1 MSRSQVRRRATHAV
15 AGVTLLMAFGASP
28 PTGGAQAAGEEG
40 PGAGCGPDLSA
51 ARVMQGRNGV
61 DPNSVSAG
69 QARRMDNQ
77 LQRRVDALVRRGALR
92 PDGGAKGTRPI
103 TIPTHVHVITATNG
117 EGTVK
122 PSQIRAQI
130 RVMNRGF
137 AGRTSGPAARTPFR
151 FKLAST
157 DVSINNRWYFWH
169 LNGARESAAAKS
181 AKRSLHQGGWNHL
194 NIYVAGLGD
203 GLLGYANF
211 PQHKKL
217 KYDGLVLLN
226 ESLPGGSAAPYNKG
240 DTATHEI
247 GHWLGLFHTFQRGC
261 KRPGDRV
268 DDTPYQDNG
277 NNIFFCRESDDT
289 CRQPGRDPVHN
300 FMSYGDDPCLD
311 RFTRGQSDR
320 MIATWR
326 AYRA

>member
-1 MSRSQVRRRATHAV
+1 V
-15 AGVTLLMAFGASP
+15 AGGA
-28 PTGGAQAAGEEG
+28 GGD
-40 PGAGCGPDLSA
+40 PGCGPDRST

-61 DPNSVSAG
+61 DPNSVNAA
-69 QARRMDNQ
+69 QARRMDRQ
-77 LQRRVDALVRRGALR
+77 LQHRVDAMVRRGALT
-92 PDGGAKGTRPI
+92 PDGRATRGRRI
-103 TIPTHVHVITATNG
+103 TIPTHVHVITAANG
-117 EGTVK
+117 EGAVK
-122 PSQIRAQI
+122 SSQIQRQI
-130 RVMNRGF
+130 RVMNRSF
-137 AGRTSGPAARTPFR
+137 AGRTAGPAASTPFR

-157 DVSINNRWYFWH
+157 DVTINTQWYFWR
-169 LNGARESAAAKS
+169 LNGAHESGAAKA
-181 AKRSLHQGGWNHL
+181 AKRELHQGGWGHL
-194 NIYVAGLGD
+194 NIYIAGLGD

-211 PQHKKL
+211 PQHAKL

-268 DDTPYQDNG
+268 DDTPYQDDG

-300 FMSYGDDPCLD
+300 FMSYGDDPCLNQ
-311 RFTRGQSDR
+311 FTRGQSDR
-320 MIATWR
+320 MVATWM